1 RMPRSVNVV
10 VEPGQLEIAPG
21 GRAQLRVRLANRTAV
36 VDQFVVVVLGLDARM
51 TPAPQRIG
59 LFPDQDGTLT
69 FDLAVPAQQPPPAGQ
84 RVLAVRATS
93 QDDPGLSRVEEFLLT
108 VGPVAAASLRVQP
121 PRIKGGRTGRFVV
134 LVDNEGN
141 VPMQVAL
148 RGEDGGEEV
157 AFEFNPPV
165 VQLPPGGTGE
175 SQGRARAT
183 RPFSGPGTSRP
194 LTVHGEGAPVPLTAR
209 ATFAQRS
216 LLGSGLLRVLA
227 LLTVLGVVLGIFL
240 STRPHGPTSAAR
252 TGPVDSQTATS
263 SPSPSTRATSSPTQT
278 NTGGNGNGPVPDVR
292 GQSTDAAGGAL
303 AAAGFVTEKVLRHDN
318 QTAPDTVIGTAPT
331 PGKPPAADH
340 RVKLI
345 ISAGPPPPF
354 DMVTAANDASSSN

>member
-108 VGPVAAASLRVQP
+108 VGPVAAGSRRVQP
-121 PRIKGGRTGRFVV
+121 PRIKGGRPGRFVV

-148 RGEDGGEEV
+148 RGEDDEEEV

-216 LLGSGLLRVLA
+216 LVGSRLLRAIALLA
-227 LLTVLGVVLGIFL
+227 LLGVVLGIFL
-240 STRPHGPTSAAR
+240 STRRHGPTSTAVN
-252 TGPVDSQTATS
+252 GPADSATATPTPS
-263 SPSPSTRATSSPTQT
+263 GSATPSPTPTSS
-278 NTGGNGNGPVPDVR
+278 NGNGNGPVPD
-292 GQSTDAAGGAL
+292 
-303 AAAGFVTEKVLRHDN
+303 
-318 QTAPDTVIGTAPT
+318 
-331 PGKPPAADH
+331 
-340 RVKLI
+340 
-345 ISAGPPPPF
+345 
-354 DMVTAANDASSSN
+354 